1 MIIGGPTC
9 FDADHQ
15 LLVPYLYT
23 LFNLRLIKSI
33 IVIIKLFYVCT
44 TTMLLPTHT
53 DTASAQLQRISLY
66 PIFSSGLTII
76 GSYRDFVSI
85 RQASRLSVACNLDR
99 WHRLNQLPAECDSHE
114 HRNKVSQNSAI
125 LMSINDFINDFSIW
139 MSFRLINHPLV
150 LP

>member
-1 MIIGGPTC
+1 
-9 FDADHQ
+9 
-15 LLVPYLYT
+15 
-23 LFNLRLIKSI
+23 
-33 IVIIKLFYVCT
+33 
-44 TTMLLPTHT
+44 MLLPTHT

-114 HRNKVSQNSAI
+114 HRNKVSQNSAMI
-125 LMSINDFINDFSIW
+125 MSVNDFVIWMRGVWLMSLLWHRPMGECQHTSIW
-139 MSFRLINHPLV
+139 LCMPVSLAYHLIAYHTTHSYYVRQVVYYLNYLTI
-150 LP
+150 LEL

>member
-1 MIIGGPTC
+1 
-9 FDADHQ
+9 
-15 LLVPYLYT
+15 
-23 LFNLRLIKSI
+23 
-33 IVIIKLFYVCT
+33 
-44 TTMLLPTHT
+44 MLLPTHT

-76 GSYRDFVSI
+76 GLYRDLVSI

-99 WHRLNQLPAECDSHE
+99 WHCLNQLPAECDSHE

-150 LP
+150 ELAGCTISLQTHPTQKMESTFFRRAQRVLEIANGGSNECL